1 MRHARVCAAA
11 SVAVSR
17 LNLIASHAV
26 LDHPSL
32 RHPCGNGRSDQGAA
46 LMSPPTLSS
55 TLVAVP
61 QFLIHHR
68 HGADDCGVVFASFHG
83 FASPLRHT
91 PTLSSCPGGGHEI
104 WWSVEA
110 HDEAAALSLLPF
122 YVATRA
128 TATRVGPVH
137 IP

>member
-1 MRHARVCAAA
+1 M
-11 SVAVSR
+11 
-17 LNLIASHAV
+17 
-26 LDHPSL
+26 P
-32 RHPCGNGRSDQGAA
+32 PPTGAA
-46 LMSPPTLSS
+46 

-68 HGADDCGVVFASFHG
+68 HAANDCGAVFASFHG
-83 FASPLRHT
+83 FDSPLRRT
-91 PTLSSCPGGGHEI
+91 STLSSCQCGGHDI

-110 HDEAAALSLLPF
+110 DDVAGALDLLPF

-128 TATRVGPVH
+128 TATRVDAVR

>member
-1 MRHARVCAAA
+1 
-11 SVAVSR
+11 
-17 LNLIASHAV
+17 
-26 LDHPSL
+26 
-32 RHPCGNGRSDQGAA
+32 
-46 LMSPPTLSS
+46 MSSPAQPS
-55 TLVAVP
+55 TLVVVP

-83 FASPLRHT
+83 FASPLRRT

-110 HDEAAALSLLPF
+110 DDEAAALGLLPF

-128 TATRVGPVH
+128 TATRVDRVP

>member
-1 MRHARVCAAA
+1 MPPP
-11 SVAVSR
+11 SR
-17 LNLIASHAV
+17 PA
-26 LDHPSL
+26 
-32 RHPCGNGRSDQGAA
+32 
-46 LMSPPTLSS
+46 

-68 HGADDCGVVFASFHG
+68 HAADDCGAVFASFRG
-83 FASPLRHT
+83 FASPLRRT
-91 PTLSSCPGGGHEI
+91 STLSSCLCGGHDI

-110 HDEAAALSLLPF
+110 DDVAAALALLPF

-128 TATRVGPVH
+128 TATRVGEVH

>member
-1 MRHARVCAAA
+1 MAGARHSAA
-11 SVAVSR
+11 SPLA
-17 LNLIASHAV
+17 
-26 LDHPSL
+26 
-32 RHPCGNGRSDQGAA
+32 DQGVAP
-46 LMSPPTLSS
+46 MSPPSYPATI
-55 TLVAVP
+55 VVVP

-68 HGADDCGVVFASFHG
+68 HAADDCGVVFASFHG
-83 FASPLRHT
+83 FVSPLRRT
-91 PTLSSCPGGGHEI
+91 PTLSSCPCGGHEI

-110 HDEAAALSLLPF
+110 DDEAAALRLLPY